1 MSREEW
7 RGLPGFVPGPMAA
20 DWSEED
26 CDFILTRKARDFV
39 DGHLKENPKNPFFL
53 VLGLS
58 FPHNPWLVQAA
69 MKGKSREG
77 PHGDLVT
84 IVDWSVGQI
93 ADLLEKRGL
102 TSKTL
107 LIVTSDNG
115 AMRGAAG
122 HKSESDFRGYKGDV
136 WEGGHRVPFI
146 DRWPGKI
153 KPGTVSS
160 ETISLID
167 IFATCA
173 VIVGTPLPDDVAEN
187 SWNVLSAILGRSDG
201 RPLHEAL
208 VFDSGNGVLALRQ
221 GRWKLI
227 AGTKDGRQ
235 RKDEGE
241 PEDRIVGQLYDFG
254 EGPGEKNDLFDKHPE
269 IVMSMTELLD
279 KDKAQ
284 GRSRLLRG
292 GVPAAK
298 SLLA

>member
-1 MSREEW
+1 MSREER

-58 FPHNPWLVQAA
+58 FPHNPRLVQAA

-77 PHGDLVT
+77 PNGDLVT
-84 IVDWSVGQI
+84 IVDWPVGQI

-115 AMRGAAG
+115 AMRGAAR
-122 HKSESDFRGYKGDV
+122 HKSESDFRGYKGAGRAATGFRSSTAGR
-136 WEGGHRVPFI
+136 E
-146 DRWPGKI
+146 
-153 KPGTVSS
+153 PGTVSS

-173 VIVGTPLPDDVAEN
+173 VIVGTPLPDDAAED
-187 SWNVLSAILGRSDG
+187 SWNVLSAIPGRSDG

-208 VFDSGNGVLALRQ
+208 IFNSGNGVLAIRQ
-221 GRWKLI
+221 GRRKLI

-254 EGPGEKNDLFDKHPE
+254 EGPGGKNDLFDKHPE

-292 GVPAAK
+292 GIPAAK